1 MRTKYCGQ
9 LSIDHVRHKVTL
21 CGWVDRI
28 RNLGPLIFIDL
39 RDSKGIVQIVFD
51 QELKDI
57 FEKAVQLRLEFCIQ
71 VQGIVGIRKNFNNK
85 IATGA
90 IEVKATYL
98 RIINSSEPLP
108 IDIHR
113 INSEEMRL
121 KYRYLD
127 LRRDEIRQRLKI
139 RADTTTI
146 IRNFLNKKGFMEI
159 ETPILTRGTPE
170 GARDYIV
177 PSRVH
182 PGKYYALPQSP
193 QLFKQLLMIS
203 GVDRYYQIAKC
214 FRDEDLRMDRQPEFT
229 QIDIETSFMSATQ
242 LRSVIE
248 KMICKIWR
256 QIKGINLVRFPVIS
270 LSEAI
275 NRFGT
280 DKPDLRNPLELLDF
294 SDILSKNT
302 IFYNSIT
309 NNYLNRVRGLKI
321 PRNTKISKKQIEYYK
336 NNCIKNYSQVQCE
349 WITRSSLEERKI
361 IKNKNS
367 NPQCIISTELI
378 EAILNR
384 LELSEGD
391 LIFVCVGLNKE
402 ILNLLAEMRLKI
414 AQDCSLTIEDTWY
427 PVWIVDFPMFIQAE
441 SDKLT
446 SEHHPFS
453 SPYPQVT
460 PEELIKNPLT
470 TVANTYDLVIN
481 GYEIGSGSVRIHS
494 LKMQQTVFSLLGMS
508 IAEQNNKFGFFLEAL
523 KYGTPPHA
531 GIALG
536 LDRIVMLLT
545 GSKNLRE
552 VIAFPKT
559 TTASCLMTSTPNYN

>member
-9 LSIDHVRHKVTL
+9 LSIAHVTHKVTL

-28 RNLGPLIFIDL
+28 RNLGQLIFIDL
-39 RDSKGIVQIVFD
+39 RDSKGIVQIFFD
-51 QELKDI
+51 QEVKDI

-71 VQGIVGIRKNFNNK
+71 VQGIVRIRKNFNK
-85 IATGA
+85 KMTTGA
-90 IEVKATYL
+90 IEVQATYL
-98 RIINSSEPLP
+98 KIINSSEPLP
-108 IDIHR
+108 IDLHR

-127 LRRDEIRQRLKI
+127 LRRDEIRNRLKI
-139 RADTTTI
+139 RADSSTV
-146 IRNFLNKKGFMEI
+146 IRNFLNQKGFLEI
-159 ETPILTRGTPE
+159 ETPILTRGSPE

-177 PSRVH
+177 PSREH

-242 LRSVIE
+242 LRFMIE
-248 KMICKIWR
+248 KMICKLWR
-256 QIKGINLVRFPVIS
+256 KIKGINLARFPVIS
-270 LSEAI
+270 LNEAI

-280 DKPDLRNPLELLDF
+280 DKPDLRNPLELVDF
-294 SDILSKNT
+294 SELLS
-302 IFYNSIT
+302 
-309 NNYLNRVRGLKI
+309 NNISCNNINNQLNRVRGLKI
-321 PRNTKISKKQIEYYK
+321 SRKTKISKKQMECYK
-336 NNCIKNYSQVQCE
+336 NYCIKNYSQVQCE
-349 WITRSSLEERKI
+349 WIPSSSLEARKVW
-361 IKNKNS
+361 KKNS
-367 NPQCIISTELI
+367 KQYMISTELI
-378 EAILNR
+378 EAILNHID
-384 LELSEGD
+384 LSEGD
-391 LIFVCVGLNKE
+391 LIFVCVGVNKE
-402 ILNLLAEMRLKI
+402 ILNLLAEMRVKI
-414 AQDCSLTIEDTWY
+414 SQDCSLTIEDTWT
-427 PVWIVDFPMFIQAE
+427 PVWIVDFPMFIQ
-441 SDKLT
+441 DKNGKLT

-453 SPYPQVT
+453 SPAHEVT

-494 LKMQQTVFSLLGMS
+494 LKMQETVFSLLGMS
-508 IAEQNNKFGFFLEAL
+508 TAEQNNKFGFFLEAL

-559 TTASCLMTSTPNYN
+559 TSASCLMTSTPNYNHQ

>member
-9 LSIDHVRHKVTL
+9 LSIAHVKHKVTL

-28 RNLGPLIFIDL
+28 RNLGQLIFIDL
-39 RDSKGIVQIVFD
+39 RDSKGRVQIFFD

-57 FEKAVQLRLEFCIQ
+57 FEQACHLRLEFCIQ
-71 VQGIVGIRKNFNNK
+71 VQGIVRIRKNFNNK
-85 IATGA
+85 MATGA

-108 IDIHR
+108 IDLQR

-139 RADTTTI
+139 RADTSTI
-146 IRNFLNKKGFMEI
+146 IRNFLNHKEFMEI

-214 FRDEDLRMDRQPEFT
+214 FRDEDLRIDRQPEFT
-229 QIDIETSFMSATQ
+229 QIDIETSFMSATK
-242 LRSVIE
+242 LRSLIE

-256 QIKGINLVRFPVIS
+256 QIKGINLAHFPVIS
-270 LSEAI
+270 LSEAL

-294 SDILSKNT
+294 SEILSNN
-302 IFYNSIT
+302 ICCNNIT
-309 NNYLNRVRGLKI
+309 NNHLNRVRGLKI
-321 PRNTKISKKQIEYYK
+321 PKETKISKKQMECYK
-336 NNCIKNYSQVQCE
+336 KHCIKNYSKVQCE
-349 WITRSSLEERKI
+349 WIPSSSLEKR
-361 IKNKNS
+361 NSLKNS
-367 NPQCIISTELI
+367 SQQCMIFTEVI
-378 EAILNR
+378 ETILNR
-384 LELSEGD
+384 IELSEGD
-391 LIFVCVGLNKE
+391 VIFICVGVNKE
-402 ILNLLAEMRLKI
+402 ILNLLAEMRVKI
-414 AQDCSLTIEDTWY
+414 WQDCSLTREETWS
-427 PVWIVDFPMFIQAE
+427 PVWIVDFPMFIQDE
-441 SDKLT
+441 SGKLT

-453 SPYPQVT
+453 SPSQQVT
-460 PEELIKNPLT
+460 PEELIKNPLST
-470 TVANTYDLVIN
+470 LANTYDLVIN
-481 GYEIGSGSVRIHS
+481 GYEIGSGSVRINS

-508 IAEQNNKFGFFLEAL
+508 TEEQNNQFGFFLEAL

-559 TTASCLMTSTPNYN
+559 TTASCLMTSTPNYNYH